1 MKHSTSFNN
10 YIKKGNNFN
19 FKKFTS
25 KEIRNILFDPE
36 FFGLN
41 CIDVE
46 YTVKSEIGGHKL
58 TEWFNIIKTKTI
70 LGKIDYAVFTKEIT
84 S

>member
-10 YIKKGNNFN
+10 YLKKGNNFN

-46 YTVKSEIGGHKL
+46 LLETELFERTGEEI
-58 TEWFNIIKTKTI
+58 
-70 LGKIDYAVFTKEIT
+70 
-84 S
+84 